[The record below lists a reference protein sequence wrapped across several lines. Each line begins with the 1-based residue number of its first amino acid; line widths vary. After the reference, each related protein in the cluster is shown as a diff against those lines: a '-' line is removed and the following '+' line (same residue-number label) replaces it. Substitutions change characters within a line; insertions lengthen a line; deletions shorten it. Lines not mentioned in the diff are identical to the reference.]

1 MSNLPPGVTE
11 GMIPGN
17 RPWDLEIE
25 KLFDELDGMI
35 VTFLNDS
42 EIVDKADIPQV
53 LRDLLTGYER
63 ELLERDLLD
72 NGRPHGTSPTM
83 GECDCD
89 ECQRYDYLF
98 NQQSKLVNRCRFC
111 RAIPEDCECSR
122 GGSRRFLD
130 TADMNRE
137 EIHDGS

>member
-11 GMIPGN
+11 AMLPGN
-17 RPWDLEIE
+17 RPWDIEIE

-53 LRDLLTGYER
+53 LRDLLKDYDPQEI
-63 ELLERDLLD
+63 LD
-72 NGRPHGTSPTM
+72 NGRPHGTSPTR

-98 NQQSKLVNRCRFC
+98 NQESQSKLVNRCQFC
-111 RAIPEDCECSR
+111 GAIPEDCECSR
-122 GGSRRFLD
+122 GGSREP
-130 TADMNRE
+130 TTN
-137 EIHDGS
+137 G

>member
-17 RPWDLEIE
+17 RPWDLAIE

-98 NQQSKLVNRCRFC
+98 NQQSKLVVNRCRFC
-111 RAIPEDCECSR
+111 GEIPENCECSR
-122 GGSRRFLD
+122 GGSREPR
-130 TADMNRE
+130 T
-137 EIHDGS
+137 DG